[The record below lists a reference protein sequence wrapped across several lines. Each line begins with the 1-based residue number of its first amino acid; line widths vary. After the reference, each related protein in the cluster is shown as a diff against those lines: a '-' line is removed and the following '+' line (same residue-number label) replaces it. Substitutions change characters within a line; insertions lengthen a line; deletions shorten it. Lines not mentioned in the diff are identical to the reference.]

1 MSLYFKIK
9 QHAPLDSQIFHTD
22 LPNLHD
28 HVSLQST
35 KAIEEKKQKEEKQK
49 EETGGGQQSW
59 PPEDDSGKSP
69 KDMERTEFA
78 GNMRTE
84 GVSIDTLWQWLT

>member
-1 MSLYFKIK
+1 MSLYFEIT

-49 EETGGGQQSW
+49 EETGGGQQS
-59 PPEDDSGKSP
+59 
-69 KDMERTEFA
+69 
-78 GNMRTE
+78 
-84 GVSIDTLWQWLT
+84 